1 MIKGPQRKSAPVS
14 QPEANPKSP
23 LLLNNPFQRENPM
36 LEITSLVTAEAVK
49 EVLRSEEVLSA
60 LKQKLRQNLESRLD
74 AEVDAIL
81 DTILGEQPGEQPE
94 PEPQPEDIT
103 SENGDIQPE
112 SPVVDATEAQPE
124 PGTML

>member
-36 LEITSLVTAEAVK
+36 SEITSLVTAEAVK

-60 LKQKLRQNLESRLD
+60 LKQKLRQNLEARLD

-103 SENGDIQPE
+103 SENGDIQAE

>member
-1 MIKGPQRKSAPVS
+1 MPRRRKKSAPVS
-14 QPEANPKSP
+14 QPEPDPKSRSFSCN
-23 LLLNNPFQRENPM
+23 LLYNTFQRENSM
-36 LEITSLVTAEAVK
+36 SEINPLVTAEAVK
-49 EVLRSEEVLSA
+49 DALRSEDVRGA
-60 LKQKLRQNLESRLD
+60 LKQKVRQTFEAQIE

-81 DTILGEQPGEQPE
+81 DTLLGEQPE

>member
-1 MIKGPQRKSAPVS
+1 MS
-14 QPEANPKSP
+14 
-23 LLLNNPFQRENPM
+23 
-36 LEITSLVTAEAVK
+36 EITSLVTAEAVK

-112 SPVVDATEAQPE
+112 SPV
-124 PGTML
+124 

>member
-1 MIKGPQRKSAPVS
+1 MPRRRKKSAPVS
-14 QPEANPKSP
+14 QPEPDPKSRSFSCN
-23 LLLNNPFQRENPM
+23 LLYNTFQRENSM
-36 LEITSLVTAEAVK
+36 SEINPLVTAEAVK
-49 EVLRSEEVLSA
+49 DALRSEDVRGA
-60 LKQKLRQNLESRLD
+60 LKQKVRQTFEAQME

-81 DTILGEQPGEQPE
+81 DTLLGEQPE